1 MKWLVNERKTKFLQ
15 SSWRMLRGHV
25 IFVIVYIG
33 TSLKTPN
40 YIISENE
47 FEIEIEFELVK
58 AHDSKGTCSETHM
71 VEWRNL
77 HS

>member
-1 MKWLVNERKTKFLQ
+1 
-15 SSWRMLRGHV
+15 MLRGHV
-25 IFVIVYIG
+25 IFVIVYID
-33 TSLKTPN
+33 TSPETPN
-40 YIISENE
+40 YIISDHE

-77 HS
+77 HP